1 MTSEATEKTSWTIK
15 KLLEWTTDY
24 FVQGRLE
31 QPRLA
36 AEILLAYVLGCQRID
51 LYVQFDRCPEPG
63 QLGEFRALVKRAA
76 EQEPVAYLTGQAHFL
91 SLEFEVSPAVLIPRP
106 ETEVLAAGAIDF
118 CRHETIRPKVDVL
131 DLGTGSGCL
140 AIAIAANVVETEIVA
155 VDTSSEALEVA
166 RRNIAKHDLEG
177 RITLLE
183 SDLLERIHQGPKG
196 IFDLIVSNPPYISKE
211 EFATLPEHIKN
222 YEPVDALLAD
232 DNGLAVH
239 KRIIS
244 DVEPFLADDGC
255 IMLEVAYNQ
264 LEPVICHFE
273 QTGNFKEI
281 STIRDNL
288 GHQRVVKARKAWRGL
303 QAATKKDN
311 TT

>member
-24 FVQGRLE
+24 FGQSRLE

-36 AEILLAYVLGCQRID
+36 AEILLAHVLGCQRID
-51 LYVQFDRCPEPG
+51 LYVQFDQRPEPA

-106 ETEVLAAGAIDF
+106 ETEVLAASAIDF
-118 CRHETIRPKVDVL
+118 CRHETIRPTVDVL
-131 DLGTGSGCL
+131 DLCTGSGCI
-140 AIAIAANVVETEIVA
+140 AIAIGANVVETEIVA
-155 VDTSSEALEVA
+155 VDTSPKALEIA
-166 RRNIAKHDLEG
+166 QRNITKHDLEG

-183 SDLLERIHQGPKG
+183 SNLFERIDQGPKG
-196 IFDLIVSNPPYISKE
+196 IYDLIVSNPPYISKE
-211 EFATLPEHIKN
+211 EFDTLPEHIKN
-222 YEPVDALLAD
+222 YEPVEALLAG
-232 DNGLAVH
+232 DNGLEVH

-244 DVEPFLADDGC
+244 EVEPYLADDGC
-255 IMLEVAYNQ
+255 IMLEAAYNQ
-264 LEPVICHFE
+264 SEPVICLLE
-273 QTGNFKEI
+273 QAGNFKEI

-288 GHQRVVKARKAWRGL
+288 GYQRVVKARKA
-303 QAATKKDN
+303 
-311 TT
+311 